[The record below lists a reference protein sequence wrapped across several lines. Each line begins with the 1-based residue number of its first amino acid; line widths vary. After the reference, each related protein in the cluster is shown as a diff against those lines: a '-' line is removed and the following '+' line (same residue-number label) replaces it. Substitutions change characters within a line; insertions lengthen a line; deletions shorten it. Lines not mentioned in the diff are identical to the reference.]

1 MLVIAGG
8 GATKLG
14 RDVAALLN
22 SDLVEFEERRF
33 PDGERYLDLKKNC
46 ADEVVS
52 IIQSTYRDP
61 DGLLM
66 EFVMMADAAY
76 GAGAASVVGVF
87 PYLAYLRQDDRF
99 KEGEALSSRVFARLI
114 DSSGI
119 SKLFVIDPHLHR
131 THDLRQLFSTSAES
145 LSAMA
150 DLASYASKNFK
161 LVDPLVVA
169 PDEEGSQWASKV
181 AAALGAE
188 SITAKKTRLGDA
200 SVKLDFEG
208 PSASKRDVLLV
219 DDIVS
224 TGGTL
229 AGIATILKETGARR
243 VIAMVTHGLF
253 APGAYNRMKA
263 SGIDD
268 VVTTDTVPN
277 PYSAVSVAPL
287 IASRLRRHMRLS

>member
-1 MLVIAGG
+1 MQVIAGT
-8 GATKLG
+8 GAPKLG
-14 RDVAALLN
+14 KDVANLL
-22 SDLVEFEERRF
+22 SADLVEFEERRF
-33 PDGERYLDLKKNC
+33 PDGERYLDLKKDC
-46 ADEVVS
+46 KGKTVS
-52 IIQSTYRDP
+52 IVQSTYRDP

-87 PYLAYLRQDDRF
+87 PYLAYLRQDERF

-119 SKLFVIDPHLHR
+119 SRLFVIDPHLHR
-131 THDLRQLFSTSAES
+131 THDLAQLFTTPTES

-150 DLASYASKNFK
+150 DLASYASSNFR

-181 AAALGAE
+181 ASALKVE
-188 SITAKKTRLGDA
+188 SITARKTRLGDE
-200 SVKLDFEG
+200 SVKLDFQG
-208 PSASKRDVLLV
+208 PSVKERDVLLV

-229 AGIATILKETGARR
+229 ASIATILKGNGARR

-253 APGAYNRMKA
+253 APGAYDRMKA

-287 IASRLRRHMRLS
+287 IATSLRRGLKSP